1 MCACGRVVGQCARK
15 SNRDV
20 LQDVRD
26 WCKVLCPRASLTNER
41 DQCCRTYQGLTK
53 TSPLKA
59 GTALKLPL
67 PIDIRIG
74 DDPPPPPDPMNVGVV
89 LVHYVGGSEE
99 ETEWVYT
106 CSKRMRL
113 SADKL
118 WNSVAVEAAQEMEN
132 LLAPDPDAWKTHS
145 KKVLKRVKKHN
156 SSWPFWEPFWSEQG
170 GEEEAEAPD
179 YLQVIQEPMCL
190 DMVDVALEA
199 NKYESPN
206 EFARHMRLIFQNAKH
221 YNPPEHEYYK
231 LAEKVLAVFEVPHLP
246 TRLLA
251 ISARGA
257 CVASGPWEPWVLVP
271 RLTRWCCCVLA
282 VLRLRLPAAPLSRSG
297 CVEQG
302 PCREQLGAR
311 LREISVSGHAQGH

>member
-1 MCACGRVVGQCARK
+1 
-15 SNRDV
+15 
-20 LQDVRD
+20 
-26 WCKVLCPRASLTNER
+26 
-41 DQCCRTYQGLTK
+41 
-53 TSPLKA
+53 
-59 GTALKLPL
+59 
-67 PIDIRIG
+67 
-74 DDPPPPPDPMNVGVV
+74 MNVGVV

-206 EFARHMRLIFQNAKH
+206 EFARHMRLIFQNAKR

-246 TRLLA
+246 YLICYASSVMPHLLCLICHASSVMPHLPCLSAYSLCPRRL
-251 ISARGA
+251 RGEWA
-257 CVASGPWEPWVLVP
+257 LGGAWVLVP
-271 RLTRWCCCVLA
+271 RLPQRRC
-282 VLRLRLPAAPLSRSG
+282 
-297 CVEQG
+297 
-302 PCREQLGAR
+302 
-311 LREISVSGHAQGH
+311 